1 MGLVDKS
8 KEGCIQSCLQQDNY
22 WMHGYLN
29 LAFEHTNSLYISVIQ
44 VFLEV
49 LFHYTVDI
57 TDKFL

>member
-22 WMHGYLN
+22 WMHGYLD
-29 LAFEHTNSLYISVIQ
+29 LAFEHTNSLYIPVIQ

-49 LFHYTVDI
+49 LFH
-57 TDKFL
+57 